1 MEPIRGNM
9 KLPLYWRKRSK
20 IIKKRSRMKKYIPLY
35 LFLPIFLSGMDA
47 PKTLDNPLTM
57 DHWEFFSQSNLLDKM
72 PTAKLFWNSKKNLSI
87 ETVAHLHV
95 LENSNLG
102 EKKSI
107 FNPQCGSG
115 DVAYFLAPKADQVVA
130 CTGDKDDMARAIKK
144 CEHPNLTFSYYFAN
158 GRYDLIVSCNPIAD
172 SDSLAKLKCL
182 LNPQGEIFC
191 LFNTQSNKK
200 SVFHQAFE
208 DMNPLLQKRLPYFQY
223 NIICATLKE
232 MFPRP
237 ADDLLQNLIAESN
250 LEILTYKQNSF
261 DILIA
266 KDQHK
271 KFVAGCKALFMALP
285 RSFEFHAGIE
295 KRDKLA
301 DIFVGHI
308 VKIIKKDDSGNWFY
322 PFDCTIV
329 HLKAQ

>member
-1 MEPIRGNM
+1 
-9 KLPLYWRKRSK
+9 
-20 IIKKRSRMKKYIPLY
+20 MKKYIPLY
-35 LFLPIFLSGMDA
+35 LFLPMLLNSMNA
-47 PKTLDNPLTM
+47 PKPLACTPLTIN
-57 DHWEFFSQSNLLDKM
+57 HWQFFSENNDLDRM
-72 PTAKLFWNSKKNLSI
+72 PPAKPFWNSKKKLPI
-87 ETVAHLHV
+87 ETIAHLHV

-102 EKKSI
+102 KKDSI

-130 CTGDKDDMARAIKK
+130 CTGDKDDMVKAIEK
-144 CEHPNLTFSYYFAN
+144 CKHPNLTFSYYFAN
-158 GRYDLIVSCNPIAD
+158 GRYDLIVSCHPIAD

-182 LNPQGEIFC
+182 LNPRGEIFC

-208 DMNPLLQKRLPYFQY
+208 NMNPLLQKRLPYFQY
-223 NIICATLKE
+223 NIICSALKE

-237 ADDLLQNLIAESN
+237 ADDLLQGLIAESS
-250 LEILTYKQNSF
+250 LEVLTYKQNSF

-271 KFVAGCKALFMALP
+271 KFIAGCKALFMTLP
-285 RSFEFHAGIE
+285 RSFESQACIE
-295 KRDKLA
+295 KKMNKLA
-301 DIFVGHI
+301 NFFVENI
-308 VKIIKKDDSGNWFY
+308 LKIITKDDSGNWFY